1 MLRLS
6 VIGIA
11 ATVLTG
17 ALALP
22 AMAQKPGGVLRI
34 YHRDSPASMSVHEEG
49 TIGVIMPMMGVF
61 NNLVMFDQNVPQN
74 SEKSIVP
81 DLATSWTWNENHT
94 ALTFKLRDG
103 VKWHDG
109 KPFTADDVKCTFDL
123 LPTRVRKSCA
133 SIIARAG
140 GSI

>member
-22 AMAQKPGGVLRI
+22 AMAQKPGGILRI

-74 SEKSIVP
+74 SDAVDRARSGDQLDMERGSHRA
-81 DLATSWTWNENHT
+81 DLQ
-94 ALTFKLRDG
+94 
-103 VKWHDG
+103 V
-109 KPFTADDVKCTFDL
+109 
-123 LPTRVRKSCA
+123 
-133 SIIARAG
+133 ARWRQMA
-140 GSI
+140 